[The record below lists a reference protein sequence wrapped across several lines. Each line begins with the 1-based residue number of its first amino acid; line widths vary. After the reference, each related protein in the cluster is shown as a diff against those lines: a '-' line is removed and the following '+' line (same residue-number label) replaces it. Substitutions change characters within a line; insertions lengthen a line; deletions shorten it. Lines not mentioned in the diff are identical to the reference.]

1 MKKIQKTVIYTFSRE
16 KIDEFKD
23 MSIRQRLQWLE
34 VANRF
39 INKTAGIK
47 KSKKARSD
55 APPIV

>member
-1 MKKIQKTVIYTFSRE
+1 MKKVQKNVVYTFSKE

-39 INKTAGIK
+39 INKTK
-47 KSKKARSD
+47 KKDIYLPNPNKSEL
-55 APPIV
+55 